1 MSKNDC
7 AGDPDSTEV
16 LEEGSRSILL
26 SLASQ
31 LRKGMDLHRVTLPT
45 FVLEPRS
52 MLERITDF
60 FSHSDYIIEASKQ
73 DDQLQRFIG
82 VVRYYLSGWHI
93 KPKGV
98 KKPYNPVLGE
108 FYRCQYKYPDNT
120 EGYYVAEQVSHH
132 PPISAYYYASPE
144 NGIVIAGDIRPKSKF
159 LGNSAATLMQGSS
172 HIIFTNRHNERY
184 DIVMPNMYARGILFG
199 TMTLELGDASSI
211 RCISSDLICE
221 LEFKTKGFFSGQWNS
236 LAGKIKREST
246 GEVLFELSGQWSNEI
261 YIKMSKASSKNTL
274 FDVKE
279 SKIFPKTVA
288 PESEQEP
295 NESQRQWADLTE
307 AIRKHDMDGATD
319 AKSAVEDKQRHD
331 AKIREDEGVEWR
343 PRFFDAKNDD
353 FILVGADRLDF
364 TKPEDTKKQL
374 RDFIFAKHEDSF
386 HSRTENAVASN
397 QVTTAQGQ

>member
-1 MSKNDC
+1 
-7 AGDPDSTEV
+7 
-16 LEEGSRSILL
+16 
-26 SLASQ
+26 
-31 LRKGMDLHRVTLPT
+31 
-45 FVLEPRS
+45 
-52 MLERITDF
+52 
-60 FSHSDYIIEASKQ
+60 
-73 DDQLQRFIG
+73 
-82 VVRYYLSGWHI
+82 
-93 KPKGV
+93 V

-159 LGNSAATLMQGSS
+159 LGNSAATLM

-184 DIVMPNMYARGILFG
+184 DIVMPNMYARGICKCARICCTMPAKSPFNLITILFPFLVFG

-353 FILVGADRLDF
+353 FILVGADR
-364 TKPEDTKKQL
+364 
-374 RDFIFAKHEDSF
+374 
-386 HSRTENAVASN
+386 
-397 QVTTAQGQ
+397 

>member
-1 MSKNDC
+1 MSKNEA
-7 AGDPDSTEV
+7 AGDPDCTEV

-60 FSHSDYIIEASKQ
+60 FSHPDYLLEASKQ
-73 DDQLQRFIG
+73 DDQVQRFID

-108 FYRCQYKYPDNT
+108 FYRCQYNYADNT

-144 NGIVIAGDIRPKSKF
+144 NGIIISGDIRPKSKF

-172 HIIFTNRHNERY
+172 HIIFAKRHNERY

-199 TMTLELGDASSI
+199 TMTLELGDTSSV
-211 RCISSDLICE
+211 RCISSDLICD
-221 LEFKTKGFFSGQWNS
+221 LEFKTKGFFSGQWNTVV
-236 LAGKIKREST
+236 GKIKREST
-246 GEVLFELSGQWSNEI
+246 GEVLFEISGQWSNEI
-261 YIKMSKASSKNTL
+261 YIKMNKASSKNTL

-288 PESEQEP
+288 PESEQEH
-295 NESQRQWADLTE
+295 NESQRQWSALTD
-307 AIRKHDMDGATD
+307 AIYKRDMDAATD
-319 AKSAVEDKQRHD
+319 AKTAVEDAQRHN
-331 AKIREDEGVEWR
+331 AKIREDEGIEWR
-343 PRFFDAKNDD
+343 PRFFDTKNDD
-353 FILVGADRLDF
+353 FCLQIADKLDF
-364 TKPEDTKKQL
+364 NDTEETKKRL
-374 RDFIFAKHEDSF
+374 KNFIFSKHEDTFNRDAKNEPATQAPATS
-386 HSRTENAVASN
+386 T
-397 QVTTAQGQ
+397 

>member
-1 MSKNDC
+1 MSKTE
-7 AGDPDSTEV
+7 ASGDPDCTEV

-60 FSHSDYIIEASKQ
+60 FSHPEYILEASKQ
-73 DDQLQRFIG
+73 DDQVQRFID

-108 FYRCQYKYPDNT
+108 FYRCKYKYADNT

-144 NGIVIAGDIRPKSKF
+144 NGIIIAGDIRPKSRF

-172 HIIFTNRHNERY
+172 HIIFTKRHNERY

-199 TMTLELGDASSI
+199 TMTLELGDTSSV
-211 RCISSDLICE
+211 RCISSDLVCD
-221 LEFKTKGFFSGQWNS
+221 LEFKTKGFFSGQWNTVV
-236 LAGKIKREST
+236 GKIKREST

-261 YIKMSKASSKNTL
+261 YIKMSKASSRNTL

-279 SKIFPKTVA
+279 SKIFPKIVA
-288 PESEQEP
+288 PESEQEL
-295 NESQRQWADLTE
+295 NESQRQWSALTA
-307 AIRKHDMDGATD
+307 AIRKHDMDAATD
-319 AKSAVEDKQRHD
+319 AKSTVEDAQRHN
-331 AKIREDEGVEWR
+331 AKVREDEGVEWR
-343 PRFFDAKNDD
+343 PRFFEMNNNDFCLQISD
-353 FILVGADRLDF
+353 KYVQLHPCNIAFIYVIF
-364 TKPEDTKKQL
+364 TYVLQT
-374 RDFIFAKHEDSF
+374 
-386 HSRTENAVASN
+386 
-397 QVTTAQGQ
+397 